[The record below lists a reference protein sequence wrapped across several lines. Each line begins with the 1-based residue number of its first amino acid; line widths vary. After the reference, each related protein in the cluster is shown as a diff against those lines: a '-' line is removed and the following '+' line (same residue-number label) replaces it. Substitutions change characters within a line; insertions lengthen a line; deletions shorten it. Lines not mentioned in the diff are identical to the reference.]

1 MRYHLKTTSYS
12 DKGSVR
18 KENQDS
24 YVIGKS
30 SFAVFDGMGGESCGA
45 EASETAAD
53 IYRKTLCSRGYSSE
67 EELRNSILN
76 FSDESQKAIRALL
89 DKNSALHGG
98 TTAAGVTFLNGDA
111 LVYYIGDSR
120 VYLMRKGRL
129 FLLSHDMTAAQEK
142 IDNGSVSLDEAR
154 RSRGWHLLTS
164 YLGDDTSV
172 IHTDEM
178 LPTADGD
185 RFFICTDGVSDAI
198 PDDRLERI
206 LRWPRFI
213 ARWLI
218 RKAVIKNG
226 EDNFTFIM
234 VDVNCD

>member
-1 MRYHLKTTSYS
+1 MKIHLKKTSYS

-24 YVIGKS
+24 YVMGKN

-53 IYRKTLCSRGYSSE
+53 IYKRCLCSKENSSE

-76 FSDESQKAIRALL
+76 FSDESQKAIRTLL
-89 DKNSALHGG
+89 DKNSAMHGG
-98 TTAAGVTFLNGDA
+98 TTAAGVSFLNGGA

-142 IDNGSVSLDEAR
+142 IDNASVSLDEAR

-164 YLGDDTSV
+164 YLGDVTSI
-172 IHTDEM
+172 IHVNEM
-178 LPTADGD
+178 LPTEEGD
-185 RFFICTDGVSDAI
+185 RFFLCTDGVSDSI
-198 PDDRLERI
+198 TDDRLERI
-206 LRWPRFI
+206 LRWPGFI
-213 ARWLI
+213 AKWLI
-218 RKAVIKNG
+218 RKAVMKNG
-226 EDNFTFIM
+226 DDNFTFII
-234 VDVNCD
+234 VDI

>member
-12 DKGSVR
+12 DKGPAR

-24 YVIGKS
+24 YVAGEI

-45 EASETAAD
+45 EASETAAG
-53 IYRKTLCSRGYSSE
+53 IYRKYLCGRGYLSE

-89 DKNSALHGG
+89 DKNSAMHGG
-98 TTAAGVTFLNGDA
+98 TTAAGVSFLNGDA

-120 VYLMRKGRL
+120 VYLLRRGRL

-142 IDNGSVSLDEAR
+142 IDDGSASQDEAR
-154 RSRGWHLLTS
+154 KSRGWHLLTS

-172 IHTDEM
+172 IHTGEM
-178 LPTADGD
+178 LPTEDGD

-206 LRWPRFI
+206 LRWPQFI
-213 ARWLI
+213 AKWLI
-218 RKAVIKNG
+218 RKAAMKDG
-226 EDNFTFIM
+226 DDNFTFIM
-234 VDVNCD
+234 VDVNLG